1 MGALSRF
8 GHGYLRAGGGHRVRV
23 PNRYAGRRRQSA
35 KALSNARASPR
46 RDPCIRKTGTLKAGE
61 AVTVCLQPGNYLLNA
76 SFELTAADSG
86 SAAAPVIYRASEG
99 GKARLQGGV
108 SLDSAAFHAV
118 TDAAVLA
125 RLGSAVREKVRVCDL
140 LGKAWANF
148 PEFKIAFHGP
158 PVAPWLYVDHQPMPL
173 ARWPN
178 ATAASPGWATFSEAV
193 DTGLPRADAA
203 DPAMRRAHPGSFLFD
218 DPRPAR
224 WNLSE
229 GVWLLGYWTHD
240 WCDEVIRVASYD
252 KEKKVIALA
261 APHGYGINGGTW
273 VRPSGDSSP

>member
-46 RDPCIRKTGTLKAGE
+46 RDPCARKAGTLKAGE

-86 SAAAPVIYRASEG
+86 SAAAPVIYRASES

-108 SLDSAAFHAV
+108 SLDSASFHAV

-125 RLGSAVREKVRVCDL
+125 RLDSAVREKVRVCDL

-178 ATAASPGWATFSEAV
+178 ATAAVAGWATFSEAV

-203 DPAMRRAHPGSFLFD
+203 DPAMRRPTRDLSSSTIRGLPAGTCRKVCGSWATG
-218 DPRPAR
+218 PTTGAM
-224 WNLSE
+224 
-229 GVWLLGYWTHD
+229 
-240 WCDEVIRVASYD
+240 
-252 KEKKVIALA
+252 K
-261 APHGYGINGGTW
+261 
-273 VRPSGDSSP
+273 